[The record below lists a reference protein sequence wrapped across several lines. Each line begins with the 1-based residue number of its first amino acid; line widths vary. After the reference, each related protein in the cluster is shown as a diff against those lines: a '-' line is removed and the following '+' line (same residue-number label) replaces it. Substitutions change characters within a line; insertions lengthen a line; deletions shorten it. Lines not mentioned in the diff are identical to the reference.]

1 MTTPKQK
8 TISVD
13 GLMTAAFARP
23 REPRSSAYCC
33 GVRTLLA
40 HRIDGASLALPFEIG
55 TAEADAFFAGED
67 EGRLILARVREA
79 EQVA

>member
-1 MTTPKQK
+1 MTTAKQK
-8 TISVD
+8 IITVD
-13 GLMTAAFARP
+13 GLMAAAFDQP

-33 GVRTLLA
+33 GVRTILA

>member
-1 MTTPKQK
+1 MTTAKQK
-8 TISVD
+8 TITVD
-13 GLMTAAFARP
+13 GLMAAAFDRP
-23 REPRSSAYCC
+23 REPRSSAYCV

-40 HRIDGASLALPFEIG
+40 RRIDGASLALPFEIG